1 MKIGIVL
8 PYDIFKGGGVRS
20 YVMEIQAELK
30 RRGHDAWVITPQPRG
45 YLEEAPKGV
54 LFVGGSTDMK
64 APTHTTIQVSASGDP
79 DAIHAV
85 LAEHD
90 FDLLHFHE
98 PWVPILSR
106 QILARSHT
114 VNVAT
119 FHAKMPDT
127 PVSKTIEKVITPYTK
142 SILKY
147 IDVMTTVSVPASEYI
162 KQLTHKKLHFITNGV
177 DLKRYKPKKHSKL
190 SAPTIFYVGRLEK
203 RKGVKYLIRAFA
215 IVEQQMPDAR
225 LLIGGD
231 GPDRKK
237 LELLAAE
244 LGIRNIEFLGYVDE
258 DQKIRLMQSVD
269 VFCAPAI
276 FGEAFGI
283 VLIEALACGAP
294 VVAGANPGYASVLT
308 GRGALGLVNPYDSS
322 DFARRLLL
330 HLQDPGIRAYW
341 HEWSQEYIRQFSYEH
356 VVDQYEALY
365 EQALK
370 DHGKK

>member
-20 YVMEIQAELK
+20 YVLEIQAELL
-30 RRGHDAWVITPQPRG
+30 RRGHDTWVITPQPRAYDG
-45 YLEEAPKGV
+45 EAPDGI
-54 LFVGGSTDMK
+54 LFVGGSADMK

-106 QILARSHT
+106 QILSRSNT

-127 PVSKTIEKVITPYTK
+127 AVSKTIEKVITPYTK

-162 KQLTHKKLHFITNGV
+162 SQLTDQKLHFISNGV
-177 DLKRYKPKKHSKL
+177 DLKKYKPKKQPKL
-190 SAPTIFYVGRLEK
+190 AAPTIFYVGRLEK

-215 IVEQQMPDAR
+215 LVEQQLPQAR
-225 LLIGGD
+225 LVIGGE

-237 LELLAAE
+237 LEMLAVE
-244 LGIRNIEFLGYVDE
+244 LGVNNIEFLGLITDDE
-258 DQKIRLMQSVD
+258 KIKWMQSTD

-308 GRGALGLVNPYDSS
+308 GRGAMGLVNPYDQV

-330 HLQDPGIRAYW
+330 HLQDPGIKAYW
-341 HEWSQEYIRQFSYEH
+341 NEWSQEYIKQFDY
-356 VVDQYEALY
+356 VTIVDQYEALY
-365 EQALK
+365 KQAIK
-370 DHGKK
+370 DHRR